1 LIKETEAIIDVER
14 KKLKQK
20 QGKSQEEMEALV
32 DITITSKLTGD
43 GKDAW
48 KDVPILFADN
58 KQRYSRSA
66 SNSGANNK
74 NGILEMN
81 KQIQQNTG
89 VQNQAR
95 QFEQRATIL
104 ELQTKERDSEL
115 VLLRNDQQSLQ
126 LGTSRVQ
133 YQIAKSDSKINSL
146 QSKNQEQKL
155 KIISLEYQLKEKD
168 NTMNSLENEKKTLST
183 ANQFIIEMVETQ
195 KSLLQSKINEMEL
208 LRQNMERQLADEK
221 KRNEVLEHEIRAL
234 KRERAQ
240 DQTSTSL
247 LSNDRTNPTNVGSNR
262 GGDDDSAQNNINYDS
277 ELDNTEERQDDEVND
292 INYDTPSEDG
302 DK

>member
-1 LIKETEAIIDVER
+1 
-14 KKLKQK
+14 
-20 QGKSQEEMEALV
+20 
-32 DITITSKLTGD
+32 
-43 GKDAW
+43 
-48 KDVPILFADN
+48 
-58 KQRYSRSA
+58 
-66 SNSGANNK
+66 
-74 NGILEMN
+74 MN